1 MADNVTTVSSESWE
15 DDVLKS
21 DRPVLVD
28 FWAAWCGPCKMV
40 APVLDE
46 LAGEMGEK
54 VRIAKLN
61 VDENQEIAQK
71 YGVRGIPTFILFK
84 DGEVA
89 DRMTGAMPKSAFEQ
103 LIERHI

>member
-1 MADNVTTVSSESWE
+1 MADNITTVSSESWE
-15 DDVLKS
+15 DDVLNS

-54 VRIAKLN
+54 VRVAKLN
-61 VDENQEIAQK
+61 VDENQEIAVK

-103 LIERHI
+103 LIERNI

>member
-1 MADNVTTVSSESWE
+1 MADNITTVSSESWE
-15 DDVLKS
+15 DDVLNS

-46 LAGEMGEK
+46 LAGEMGDK
-54 VRIAKLN
+54 VRVAKLN
-61 VDENQEIAQK
+61 VDENQEIALK

-103 LIERHI
+103 LIERNT

>member
-1 MADNVTTVSSESWE
+1 MADNITTVSSESWE
-15 DDVLKS
+15 DDVLNS

-46 LAGEMGEK
+46 LAGEMGDK
-54 VRIAKLN
+54 VRVAKLN
-61 VDENQEIAQK
+61 VDENQEIALK

-89 DRMTGAMPKSAFEQ
+89 DRMTGAMPKSAFEE
-103 LIERHI
+103 LIERNT

>member
-1 MADNVTTVSSESWE
+1 MADNITTVSSESWE
-15 DDVLKS
+15 DDVLNS

-46 LAGEMGEK
+46 LAGEMGDK
-54 VRIAKLN
+54 VRVAKLN
-61 VDENQEIAQK
+61 VDENQEIALK

-103 LIERHI
+103 LIERNI